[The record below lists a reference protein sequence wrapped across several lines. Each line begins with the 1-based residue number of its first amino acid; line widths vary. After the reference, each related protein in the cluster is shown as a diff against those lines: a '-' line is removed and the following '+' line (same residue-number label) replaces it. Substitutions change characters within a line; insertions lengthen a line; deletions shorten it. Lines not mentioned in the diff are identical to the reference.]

1 MKVSR
6 LYSIVKLYHISFLLS
21 RHWCIQI
28 LLNHVKL
35 LSLYI
40 FFCRLVH
47 TKNRIRRF
55 RIKRKNHI
63 YFIFIWIW
71 LYENVIAKIVYRF
84 KFKRKYVTLP
94 PNRIT
99 LVSLNQKW
107 HFLKLLQNIGTRERD
122 FQENEIYIYTRD
134 HERKKVWS
142 IKAIFA
148 LSLPKI
154 MTLPDQ
160 PDLRQPQLTFRPNPP
175 PLCSRET
182 HFLRGE
188 EGERTRNNAVYNA
201 VSSRKSFDPREEGVK
216 RQQTLRRSGTVI
228 STPDMANPRPFLP
241 SFGLPLFRAMQP
253 FRAKYFIVFPI
264 WILPFFTALDVEP
277 SLKCTRDETIPP
289 LFPWE

>member
-1 MKVSR
+1 MHSNLIKSCK
-6 LYSIVKLYHISFLLS
+6 IAFL
-21 RHWCIQI
+21 
-28 LLNHVKL
+28 
-35 LSLYI
+35 
-40 FFCRLVH
+40 
-47 TKNRIRRF
+47 
-55 RIKRKNHI
+55 I
-63 YFIFIWIW
+63 YFFLSTCSHEESNSSLQNKKKESHLLYLFTWVW

-107 HFLKLLQNIGTRERD
+107 HSLKLLQNIGTRERD

-201 VSSRKSFDPREEGVK
+201 VSSRKPFDPREEGVK

-241 SFGLPLFRAMQP
+241 SFGLPPFHAMQP
-253 FRAKYFIVFPI
+253 LRAKYFIVFPI
-264 WILPFFTALDVEP
+264 WIPPFFTALDVEP

>member
-1 MKVSR
+1 MTFS
-6 LYSIVKLYHISFLLS
+6 
-21 RHWCIQI
+21 QI
-28 LLNHVKL
+28 
-35 LSLYI
+35 
-40 FFCRLVH
+40 
-47 TKNRIRRF
+47 
-55 RIKRKNHI
+55 
-63 YFIFIWIW
+63 
-71 LYENVIAKIVYRF
+71 IAKYRHARTRF
-84 KFKRKYVTLP
+84 
-94 PNRIT
+94 
-99 LVSLNQKW
+99 S
-107 HFLKLLQNIGTRERD
+107 RERD
-122 FQENEIYIYTRD
+122 LYIYTRD

-175 PLCSRET
+175 PLYSRET

-201 VSSRKSFDPREEGVK
+201 VSSRKPFDPREEGVK

-241 SFGLPLFRAMQP
+241 SFGLPPFHAMQP
-253 FRAKYFIVFPI
+253 LRAKYFIVFPI
-264 WILPFFTALDVEP
+264 WIPPFFTALDVEP